1 MEAAPSGEG
10 SRHRSVIIVLL
21 CLLYIAFVFYVF
33 VNIELKVERSS
44 VRYSVKSRIIRNIK
58 FFMINEGQKYYD
70 QKYFH
75 FWDVYSV
82 LACLYGTLFC

>member
-1 MEAAPSGEG
+1 MEAAPSGKG

-21 CLLYIAFVFYVF
+21 CLLYIAF

-82 LACLYGTLFC
+82 LA